1 MRKLILLAAL
11 LAAPA
16 PALAPSLAFAHVVA
30 APGEAR
36 AGSYSA
42 IAFRVG
48 HACGTGDTTLR
59 LRVEIPD
66 AVASARP
73 QPKTG
78 WTLVV
83 EKSDEAGSTKRRVTA
98 VTWTG
103 RLPDD
108 QFDDFAVLMKLPA
121 QPGDLVFP
129 VIQTCAAG
137 ESQWTEVPDPQRP
150 GEKLTRPAPVV
161 RLTPATPTD
170 APADTMP
177 GMPGMKH

>member
-1 MRKLILLAAL
+1 VKAPLIAL
-11 LAAPA
+11 LAL
-16 PALAPSLAFAHVVA
+16 LAPVAAPSSAWAHVVA
-30 APGEAR
+30 APGEAK

-48 HACGTGDTTLR
+48 HACAAGDTTLK

-78 WTLVV
+78 WTIDI
-83 EKSDEAGSTKRRVTA
+83 EKEGDKPDGRASAI
-98 VTWTG
+98 TWTG

-121 QPGDLVFP
+121 QAGSLTFP
-129 VIQTCAAG
+129 VIQTCETG
-137 ESQWTEVPDPQRP
+137 ESQWTEIADPERP
-150 GEKLTRPAPVV
+150 GEKLTHPAPTV
-161 RLTPATPTD
+161 RLTPAV
-170 APADTMP
+170 AETMP
-177 GMPGMKH
+177 AMPGMKH

>member
-11 LAAPA
+11 LAAPV
-16 PALAPSLAFAHVVA
+16 PAFAHVVA

-36 AGSYSA
+36 TGSYSA

-48 HACGTGDTTLR
+48 HACGAGDTTLT

-78 WTLVV
+78 WTVAV
-83 EKSDEAGSTKRRVTA
+83 EKSDEADPAKRRTTSVS
-98 VTWTG
+98 WTG

-108 QFDDFAVLMKLPA
+108 QFDDFAVLMKLPT

-150 GEKLTRPAPVV
+150 GEKLARPAPVV
-161 RLTPATPTD
+161 RLTPAAPTD
-170 APADTMP
+170 A
-177 GMPGMKH
+177 MPGMKH

>member
-1 MRKLILLAAL
+1 MKAPLIAL
-11 LAAPA
+11 LALLVPVTAH
-16 PALAPSLAFAHVVA
+16 AHVVA
-30 APGEAR
+30 APGEAK

-48 HACGTGDTTLR
+48 HACGAGDTTLK

-78 WTLVV
+78 WTIEI
-83 EKSDEAGSTKRRVTA
+83 EKEGDKAFA
-98 VTWTG
+98 MTWTG

-121 QPGDLVFP
+121 LSDKEGPSALTFP
-129 VIQTCAAG
+129 VIQTCEKG
-137 ESQWTEVPDPQRP
+137 ESQWTEVADPERPD
-150 GEKLTRPAPVV
+150 EKLTHPAPTV
-161 RLTPATPTD
+161 RLTPAV
-170 APADTMP
+170 AETMP
-177 GMPGMKH
+177 AMPGMKH

>member
-1 MRKLILLAAL
+1 MKAPLIAL
-11 LAAPA
+11 LALVASPA
-16 PALAPSLAFAHVVA
+16 AAHVVA
-30 APGEAR
+30 APGEAK

-48 HACGTGDTTLR
+48 HACAAGDATLK

-78 WTLVV
+78 WTIEI
-83 EKSDEAGSTKRRVTA
+83 EKEGDKPDSRASA
-98 VTWTG
+98 ITWTG

-121 QPGDLVFP
+121 QAGSLTFP
-129 VIQTCAAG
+129 VIQTCEKG
-137 ESQWTEVPDPQRP
+137 ESQWIEIADPERPD
-150 GEKLTRPAPVV
+150 EKLTRPAPTV
-161 RLTPATPTD
+161 RLTPAV
-170 APADTMP
+170 AETMP
-177 GMPGMKH
+177 AMPGMKH

>member
-1 MRKLILLAAL
+1 MKTALIAL
-11 LAAPA
+11 LAL
-16 PALAPSLAFAHVVA
+16 LAPLPAYAHVVA
-30 APGEAR
+30 APGEAK

-48 HACGTGDTTLR
+48 HACGAGDTTLK

-78 WTLVV
+78 WTIEI
-83 EKSDEAGSTKRRVTA
+83 EKEGDKATA
-98 VTWTG
+98 ITWTG

-121 QPGDLVFP
+121 QAGSLTFP
-129 VIQTCAAG
+129 VIQTCEKG
-137 ESQWTEVPDPQRP
+137 ESQWIEIPDPERP
-150 GEKLTRPAPVV
+150 DEKLTHPAPVV
-161 RLTPATPTD
+161 RLTPAV
-170 APADTMP
+170 AETMP
-177 GMPGMKH
+177 AMPGMKH

>member
-11 LAAPA
+11 LAPA
-16 PALAPSLAFAHVVA
+16 PALAHVVA
-30 APGEAR
+30 APGEAK

-48 HACGTGDTTLR
+48 HACGAGDATLS

-66 AVASARP
+66 GVASARP

-78 WTLVV
+78 WTIALD
-83 EKSDEAGSTKRRVTA
+83 KTDEVDPAKRRTTA
-98 VTWTG
+98 ITWTG

-121 QPGDLVFP
+121 QAGDLTFP
-129 VIQTCAAG
+129 VIQTCEKG
-137 ESQWTEVPDPQRP
+137 ESQWTEVPDPERP
-150 GEKLTRPAPVV
+150 GEKLSRPAPVV
-161 RLTPATPTD
+161 RLIPA
-170 APADTMP
+170 AEDTMA
-177 GMPGMKH
+177 GMPGMKP

>member
-11 LAAPA
+11 LTPL
-16 PALAPSLAFAHVVA
+16 PALAPAWAWAHVVA
-30 APGEAR
+30 APGEAK

-48 HACGTGDTTLR
+48 HACGAGDATLR

-66 AVASARP
+66 VVASARP

-78 WTLVV
+78 WTIVT
-83 EKSDEAGSTKRRVTA
+83 EKAGDKTTA

-108 QFDDFAVLMKLPA
+108 QFDDFALLMKLPNQA
-121 QPGDLVFP
+121 GSLTFP
-129 VIQTCAAG
+129 VIQTCEKG
-137 ESQWTEVPDPQRP
+137 ESQWIEIPDPQRP
-150 GEKLTRPAPVV
+150 DEKLTRPAPVV
-161 RLTPATPTD
+161 RLTPA
-170 APADTMP
+170 APETMPAMP
-177 GMPGMKH
+177 GMSH